1 MKKSNHPTPQ
11 SRYEAGDNNLSRRN
25 ERIKE
30 RYKSNEKK
38 RKKFNNEGNARA
50 PGIAPVKRTKTQH
63 KSRCEKNNEKKIPQR
78 EKRGKKKDTKLEW
91 MVKLS

>member
-1 MKKSNHPTPQ
+1 MKPVIIIYQEET
-11 SRYEAGDNNLSRRN
+11 
-25 ERIKE
+25 KE
-30 RYKSNEKK
+30 LKNATRVTKK
-38 RKKFNNEGNARA
+38 KKKFNNEGNARA

-78 EKRGKKKDTKLEW
+78 EKREKKKDTKLER